1 MAHFAI
7 QIGAAGIDLEDE
19 DLSAGE
25 LVKIGMPVLEDLID
39 LLSIEDDDED
49 DD

>member
-7 QIGAAGIDLEDE
+7 QLGNVGIDLEDE

-39 LLSIEDDDED
+39 LLSIEDEED